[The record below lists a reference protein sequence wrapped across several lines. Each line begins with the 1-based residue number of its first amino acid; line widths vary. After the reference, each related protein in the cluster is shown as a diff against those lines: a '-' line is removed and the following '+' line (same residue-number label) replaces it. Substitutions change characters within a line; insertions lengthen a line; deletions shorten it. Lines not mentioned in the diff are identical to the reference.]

1 MKILV
6 TGFDPFGGEPINP
19 ALEAVKALPETILGA
34 EVVKLEI
41 PTVFGKSAEVVK
53 AAILAEKPD
62 VVLAIG
68 QAGGRFSITPERIAI
83 NVDDARIPDN
93 EGNQPID
100 VPIQADGAAAYFTQ
114 LPIKAMVKQIRDA
127 GYPAALSNSA
137 GVFVCNHIMYQVLY
151 LIDKEFPNMQGGFIH
166 VPFIAQQVVNKP
178 NQPYMSLADI
188 TASLEK
194 AIEAIVLFD
203 GKEDLTTIEGT
214 TH

>member
-6 TGFDPFGGEPINP
+6 TGFDPFGGESINP
-19 ALEAVKALPETILGA
+19 ALEAVKGLPDTILGA
-34 EVVKLEI
+34 EIIKLEI
-41 PTVFGKSAEVVK
+41 PTVFGKAADVVQ
-53 AAILAEKPD
+53 AAMLKEKPD
-62 VVLAIG
+62 VVLSIG

-100 VPIQADGAAAYFTQ
+100 VVIQEEGAAAYFTQ

-127 GYPAALSNSA
+127 GLPAALSNTA

-151 LIDKEFPNMQGGFIH
+151 LIEKDFPGVKGGFIH
-166 VPFIAQQVVNKP
+166 VPFIAEQVVNRSDA
-178 NQPYMSLADI
+178 PYMSLTDI
-188 TASLEK
+188 TKGLEK

-203 GKEDLTTIEGT
+203 GKDDLKTVEGT

>member
-19 ALEAVKALPETILGA
+19 ALEAVKALPDTIAGA
-34 EVVKLEI
+34 EIIKLEI
-41 PTVFGKSAEVVK
+41 PTVFGKSADVVK
-53 AAILAEKPD
+53 KAILKEQPD
-62 VVLAIG
+62 VVLSIG
-68 QAGGRFSITPERIAI
+68 QAGGRFSVTPERIAI

-100 VPIQADGAAAYFTQ
+100 VPVQEDGAAAYFTQ
-114 LPIKAMVKQIRDA
+114 LPIKAMVKNIRDA
-127 GYPAALSNSA
+127 GLPAALSNTA

-151 LIDKEFPNMQGGFIH
+151 LIEKEFPGIKGGFIH
-166 VPFIAQQVVNKP
+166 VPYIAEQVVDKA
-178 NQPYMSLADI
+178 NQPFMSLQDI
-188 TASLEK
+188 TKSLEK

-203 GKEDLTTIEGT
+203 GKEDLKTIEGT

>member
-19 ALEAVKALPETILGA
+19 ALEAVKALPDTILGA
-34 EVVKLEI
+34 EVIKLEI

-53 AAILAEKPD
+53 SAILAEKPD

-114 LPIKAMVKQIRDA
+114 LPIKAMVKQIKEA

-151 LIDKEFPNMQGGFIH
+151 LIDKEFPNMKGGFIH
-166 VPFIAQQVVNKP
+166 VPFIASQVVNKP
-178 NQPYMSLADI
+178 NQPYMSLTDI

-203 GKEDLTTIEGT
+203 GKEDLKTIEGT